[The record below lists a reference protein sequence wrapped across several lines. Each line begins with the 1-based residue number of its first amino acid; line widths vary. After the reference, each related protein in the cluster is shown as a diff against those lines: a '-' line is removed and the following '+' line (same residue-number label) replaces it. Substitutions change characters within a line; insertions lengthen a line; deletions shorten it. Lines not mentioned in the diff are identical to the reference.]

1 MTDIKKHMA
10 ELSKANQIVEQVFD
24 EMKDELE
31 DDFNAITSKVK
42 KRVQVVLMDKLGEY
56 KLENQ
61 EEI

>member
-1 MTDIKKHMA
+1 MADIKKHMA
-10 ELSKANQIVEQVFD
+10 ELTKANQIVEQVFD

-56 KLENQ
+56 KLQN
-61 EEI
+61 